1 MQENQAKIAIYGAG
15 GHGRIIYSI
24 LKENGEKVSLIFD
37 EQAKDIIDKIP
48 VQKPNPE
55 LLKKHKLIVAIG
67 NNSFRKNI
75 ADSLNL
81 DFYSVISQNAYVHN
95 SVKIG
100 EGTSIIHGVVI
111 NILAKIGKH
120 VIINSNATVEHDVII
135 HDFVHI
141 AQNAVCSGGCEIG
154 EGTYIGPGAV
164 VMPGVKVGKW
174 SKISPNA
181 VITKH
186 IADNSIV

>member
-164 VMPGVKVGKW
+164 IMPGVIVGKW
-174 SKISPNA
+174 SQISPNT